1 MTIYNQVNNISD
13 DYTFV
18 LNTDELFYTKE
29 EMPCGVFE
37 YNVSNQTWTET
48 RKTSNAFDTKYE
60 NAKNF
65 VKTYYQSILDI
76 INPETKYSD
85 LLTEIGA
92 GNGLFIGIQMDSIEG
107 FPQLNDNQYFIIIIS
122 SSLKM
127 CIPVKSFVLYSNTRI
142 IESNDEELN
151 DLEYLSAKQCLNLIY
166 NAISK
171 VEILQIVDELPTQ
184 PSDIKTNCVYLLYEE
199 NNQSQDEIDDGL
211 NFHFT
216 LWVYS
221 KTDEEF
227 KQVDRLTFDIKNYAL
242 KNHTHGQINNNGTI
256 GNTAG
261 IPLITGTNGIVTVG
275 TFGSSSSTTATDFVS
290 CADTRLSDS
299 RTPKTHAST
308 ATTYGV
314 GTETKYGHNKV
325 INGLTA
331 SSYQNGE
338 SLSAYQGKVLNDTI
352 NDVASRFG
360 SAISNLE
367 DELEF
372 KVDKAVVS
380 GGTNILKGDPVN
392 TSGTSTTGS
401 NYTIES
407 DLYHGNKIY
416 HRDET
421 SYETSKY
428 GDLQWIVLP
437 DEFTYGDVFTLSFY
451 AKGTSGKEIRTYF
464 YGESGYVNVKRI
476 ASNSTQDSTPS
487 SSFHDGATRFTL
499 TSDWKHYYVTY
510 QLNTTGTL
518 TVNKK
523 LCIRVYGGTD
533 CYISNVQL
541 ERGDNVTDYRPN
553 VMDELNNRAL
563 VNYVQKSNTTG
574 LLKNDGSV
582 MTSGTGSSNYA
593 IGNHTHDEYL
603 RYNSMAY
610 VFKIPYSIEGTATNF
625 NVSSYLYYIWTVD
638 MPLFIFVKNTIGD
651 NVANATLKFK
661 RDGSDITIL
670 DANNSMQ
677 PIQAGVWK
685 KDTWALFFCYA
696 PSTVQLQGI
705 FYDTTAIDTL
715 INNSNAN
722 TGTSIDVVDNLTTN
736 DGLKALSAKQG
747 KILNDNKAPVIHS
760 HNISDITN
768 LDTALN
774 DKEDVLVSG
783 YNIKTINNESILGS
797 GNLTIQNEDNYYLY
811 MDGDELVLLITEDE
825 QIATTIQIIWNDNNN
840 ASGLRPAQVT
850 GTLSNGE
857 SFALS
862 DSNNWTTTVYRPK
875 YVNGQGVLYTW
886 SISTVLGYTTTSSTD
901 NNVTTFTNT
910 YRTQPPAPE

>member
-37 YNVSNQTWTET
+37 YDTSNQTWTET

-60 NAKNF
+60 DAKNF

-85 LLTEIGA
+85 LLTEVGA
-92 GNGLFIGIQMDSIEG
+92 GNGLFIGIQMDSIKG
-107 FPQLNDNQYFIIIIS
+107 FPQLNDNQYFITIIS
-122 SSLKM
+122 PSLKM
-127 CIPVKSFVLYSNTRI
+127 CIPVKSFILYSNTRI
-142 IESNDEELN
+142 VENNDEELN

-211 NFHFT
+211 NFHFS

-221 KTDEEF
+221 TTDEEF
-227 KQVDRLTFDIKNYAL
+227 KQIDRLTFDIKNYAL

-261 IPLITGTNGIVTVG
+261 IPLITGANGIVTVG

-325 INGLTA
+325 INNLTT

-338 SLSAYQGKVLNDTI
+338 SLSAYQGKILQDNI
-352 NDVASRFG
+352 NDV
-360 SAISNLE
+360 ISSIPVKTSDLTN
-367 DELEF
+367 DG
-372 KVDKAVVS
+372 D
-380 GGTNILKGDPVN
+380 GTNAFL
-392 TSGTSTTGS
+392 TQHQS
-401 NYTIES
+401 
-407 DLYHGNKIY
+407 
-416 HRDET
+416 
-421 SYETSKY
+421 
-428 GDLQWIVLP
+428 
-437 DEFTYGDVFTLSFY
+437 LS
-451 AKGTSGKEIRTYF
+451 
-464 YGESGYVNVKRI
+464 
-476 ASNSTQDSTPS
+476 
-487 SSFHDGATRFTL
+487 
-499 TSDWKHYYVTY
+499 
-510 QLNTTGTL
+510 
-518 TVNKK
+518 
-523 LCIRVYGGTD
+523 
-533 CYISNVQL
+533 
-541 ERGDNVTDYRPN
+541 
-553 VMDELNNRAL
+553 
-563 VNYVQKSNTTG
+563 NYVQKSNTTG

-582 MTSGTGSSNYA
+582 MTGGTGSSNYA
-593 IGNHTHDEYL
+593 IGNHTHEYPTYEYVSSVL
-603 RYNSMAY
+603 KIAY
-610 VFKIPYSIEGTATNF
+610 SVNGTATNF
-625 NVSSYLYYIWTVD
+625 DVSSVWSGNMTVD
-638 MPLFIFVKNTIGD
+638 TPLFVFAKNTIGD

-661 RDGSDITIL
+661 SNGSDITIL
-670 DANNSMQ
+670 NVKNYMMQ
-677 PIQAGVWK
+677 PIEAGVWK
-685 KDTWALFFCYA
+685 KDTWALFFCHGS
-696 PSTVQLQGI
+696 STVQLQGI
-705 FYDTTAIDTL
+705 FYDTIAIDTL
-715 INNSNAN
+715 INNVSEQIENAVSNAN
-722 TGTSIDVVDNLTTN
+722 TGTSIDVVDNLTTDN
-736 DGLKALSAKQG
+736 ATKALSAKQG

-768 LDTALN
+768 LDTALIDVVDNLTTDNGTKALSAKQGKILNDNKAPVIHSHDISDITNLDTALN
-774 DKEDVLVSG
+774 DKADVLVSG
-783 YNIKTINNESILGS
+783 YNIKTINSESILGS

-811 MDGDELVLLITEDE
+811 MDGNELVFLAAEEE
-825 QIATTIQIIWNDNNN
+825 QIATTAQIIWDDNNN
-840 ASGLRPAQVT
+840 SNGLRPSQVIC
-850 GTLSNGE
+850 TLSNGE
-857 SFALS
+857 TFTLS

-886 SISTVLGYTTTSSTD
+886 RISSVLGYTTTSSTD

-910 YRTQPPAPE
+910 YRPQPSAPQ